1 MLPWNALPMGLD
13 ATGPQGISGD
23 CDLTLLNQQH
33 LHGRLQQFHD
43 GDLALDLR
51 VARQR
56 WPLSLPLREVQW
68 LRMRAPAAAAA
79 ALAAAPAA
87 AVLIRLS
94 GPSAKPVPGLCLRS
108 RAVPGGLWLDL
119 LDAKGEVHRWFVHDV
134 PQVELKRL
142 N

>member
-1 MLPWNALPMGLD
+1 MLAWNALPTGLD
-13 ATGPQGISGD
+13 AAGPLGISGD

-33 LHGRLQQFHD
+33 LHGRLDQFHD
-43 GDLALDLR
+43 GDRAIDLR
-51 VARQR
+51 MARQR
-56 WPLSLPLREVQW
+56 GLVSLPLREVQW
-68 LRMRAPAAAAA
+68 LRMRAPAEAAA
-79 ALAAAPAA
+79 ALAAAPVA
-87 AVLIRLS
+87 AVPIRLS